1 MPDFIIRLFCRW
13 HHNLIVS
20 SCCNYGVPIPKE
32 VYDSQKAEG
41 HDFRESLS
49 QAPGVSCPPD
59 EIYYDA
65 IDEISSQ
72 S

>member
-20 SCCNYGVPIPKE
+20 NCCNYGLSLPKE
-32 VYDSQKAEG
+32 VYDPQTSDITQDG
-41 HDFRESLS
+41 LRPS
-49 QAPGVSCPPD
+49 D

-65 IDEISSQ
+65 VDEISSQ
-72 S
+72 A